1 MSVDDVKT
9 LIASKESVNKLSG
22 LFDVMSKRMF

>member
-9 LIASKESVNKLSG
+9 LIKSKESINNISS
-22 LFDVMSKRMF
+22 LFDIMTQRMF

>member
-9 LIASKESVNKLSG
+9 LITSKESVNKLSG
-22 LFDVMSKRMF
+22 LFDVMLKRMF